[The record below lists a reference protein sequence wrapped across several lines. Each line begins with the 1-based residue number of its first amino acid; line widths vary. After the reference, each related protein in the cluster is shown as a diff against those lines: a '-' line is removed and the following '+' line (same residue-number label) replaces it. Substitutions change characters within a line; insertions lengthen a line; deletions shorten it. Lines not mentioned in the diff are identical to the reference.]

1 MKKIIAT
8 VLAALCVLAF
18 AGCSDNSVKDVDLN
32 EVMAKINT
40 DYKISGMQEITDQD
54 ELCTSYRLENADVS
68 AFAAE
73 IEKNGLNE
81 IVLIKAADAEA
92 AARVETKLK
101 ERLTSKSN
109 EIASYSPENY
119 AIIKTCE
126 VAVNGNYVRMIIAKD
141 ADGMKDVY
149 NSYFN

>member
-18 AGCSDNSVKDVDLN
+18 TGCSDSSAKDVDLN
-32 EVMAKINT
+32 EVLTKINT
-40 DYKISGMQEITDQD
+40 DYKISGMQEIKDKE
-54 ELCTSYRLENADVS
+54 ELCSSYRLESADVA

-81 IVLIKAADAEA
+81 IVLIKAADADA
-92 AARVETKLK
+92 AKRVEEKLN

-126 VAVNGNYVRMIIAKD
+126 VAANGNYVRMIIAKD
-141 ADGMKDVY
+141 ADGMTDVY

>member
-18 AGCSDNSVKDVDLN
+18 AGCSDSSAKDVDLN
-32 EVMAKINT
+32 EVLTKINT
-40 DYKISGMQEITDQD
+40 DYKISGMQEITDKE
-54 ELCTSYRLENADVS
+54 ELCSSYRLESADVA

-81 IVLIKAADAEA
+81 IVLIKAADSDA
-92 AARVETKLK
+92 AKRVEEKLN

-126 VAVNGNYVRMIIAKD
+126 VAANGNYIRMIIAKD
-141 ADGMKDVY
+141 ADGMTDVY

>member
-18 AGCSDNSVKDVDLN
+18 AGCSDSSAKDVDLN
-32 EVMAKINT
+32 EVLTKINT
-40 DYKISGMQEITDQD
+40 DYKISGMQEITDKE
-54 ELCTSYRLENADVS
+54 ELCSSYRLESADVA
-68 AFAAE
+68 AFSAE

-81 IVLIKAADAEA
+81 IVLIKAADSDA
-92 AARVETKLK
+92 AKRVEEKLN

-109 EIASYSPENY
+109 QIASYSPENY

-141 ADGMKDVY
+141 ADGMTDVY

>member
-1 MKKIIAT
+1 
-8 VLAALCVLAF
+8 
-18 AGCSDNSVKDVDLN
+18 
-32 EVMAKINT
+32 
-40 DYKISGMQEITDQD
+40 MQEITDKD
-54 ELCTSYRLENADVS
+54 ELCTSYRLESADVS

-126 VAVNGNYVRMIIAKD
+126 VAVNGNYVRMIIAKTQT
-141 ADGMKDVY
+141 A
-149 NSYFN
+149 

>member
-18 AGCSDNSVKDVDLN
+18 AGCSDSSAKDVDLN
-32 EVMAKINT
+32 EVLTKINT
-40 DYKISGMQEITDQD
+40 DYKISGMQEIKDKE
-54 ELCTSYRLENADVS
+54 ELCSSYRLESADVA

-81 IVLIKAADAEA
+81 IVLIKAADSDA
-92 AARVETKLK
+92 AKRVEEKLN
-101 ERLTSKSN
+101 ERLTSRSN

-141 ADGMKDVY
+141 ADGMTDVY

>member
-18 AGCSDNSVKDVDLN
+18 AGCSDSSAKDVDLN
-32 EVMAKINT
+32 EVLTKINT
-40 DYKISGMQEITDQD
+40 DYKISGMQEIKDKE
-54 ELCTSYRLENADVS
+54 ELCSSYRLESADVA

-81 IVLIKAADAEA
+81 IVLIKAADSDA
-92 AARVETKLK
+92 AKRVEEKLN

-109 EIASYSPENY
+109 QIASYSPENY

-141 ADGMKDVY
+141 ADGMTDVY